1 MKKTIIVLFL
11 SLFALNA
18 QAGFW
23 DVIGAIAD
31 VATAGSSSSSS
42 RPDRYDD
49 RHDRYR
55 PRVSCTV
62 QDRGHEE
69 HYGGHRSCGECERR
83 HGSCVETCRADYYS
97 CKAEGRDYRGYT
109 MTIEAKGETRYEAEN
124 VAMRRCDRQL
134 SDCRPVSCN
143 SESETVSRRSCR

>member
-31 VATAGSSSSSS
+31 AATSSGSSSS

-62 QDRGHEE
+62 RDRGHEE
-69 HYGGHRSCGECERR
+69 HYGGHRSCGECERK
-83 HGSCVETCRADYYS
+83 HGHCVETCSADYYS

-134 SDCRPVSCN
+134 SDCRPVSC
-143 SESETVSRRSCR
+143 SPESETVSRRSCR